1 MDLPGILELP
11 QSAAM
16 RGNKANHRSGGLVAA
31 LAGILILVV
40 PLVASAQLRI
50 GPISGLPLPR
60 FVSLKS
66 DQVNVRR
73 GPRETYDVAWTFV
86 KVGLPVEV
94 LEEYDTWRKIRDSD
108 GEEGWVFHS
117 LLAGKRTALVGPWLT
132 EPVELRRSAQPDA
145 QVVALLEPNVLGD
158 VIACSAN
165 WCRLRGEGFDGWL
178 PQELLWGV
186 YPGEVIED

>member
-1 MDLPGILELP
+1 
-11 QSAAM
+11 M
-16 RGNKANHRSGGLVAA
+16 RGKYANHRRGRW
-31 LAGILILVV
+31 LAVFASVFVLLGPVL
-40 PLVASAQLRI
+40 ASAQLRI

-94 LEEYDTWRKIRDSD
+94 LEEYDTWRKIRDSE
-108 GEEGWVFHS
+108 GAEGWVFHS

-132 EPVELRRSAQPDA
+132 EPVELRQRPQPDA
-145 QVVALLEPNVLGD
+145 RVVALLEPNVLGD
-158 VIACSAN
+158 ILACSAN
-165 WCRLRGEGFDGWL
+165 WCRLRGEGYDGWL
-178 PQELLWGV
+178 PQETLWGV

>member
-1 MDLPGILELP
+1 MHLPGILELHH
-11 QSAAM
+11 SAAM
-16 RGNKANHRSGGLVAA
+16 RGNTANHRRGRV
-31 LAGILILVV
+31 LAVLSVIFILMA

-132 EPVELRRSAQPDA
+132 EPVELRRNPEPGA

-158 VIACSAN
+158 VIACDHD

-178 PQELLWGV
+178 PQNMLWGV
-186 YPGEVIED
+186 YPGEVIAD